1 MYMNVLRSYAVFMI
15 YLSIGLT
22 IVGLTQVFP
31 YSVDVAGISTT
42 ELISSISE
50 DEETIQ
56 NLTAS
61 GNIVEYAIAT
71 GYMAWQA
78 VKMIVAVLFFVLG
91 GFAAVLELL
100 GVSSAIAILLQG
112 GVDFLILFE
121 FSQTLFN
128 RG

>member
-1 MYMNVLRSYAVFMI
+1 MI

-22 IVGLTQVFP
+22 IVGLTQIFP

-42 ELISSISE
+42 ELITSISE
-50 DEETIQ
+50 DEATIQ
-56 NLTAS
+56 SLISS
-61 GNIVEYAIAT
+61 GNIVEYAIAA
-71 GYMAWQA
+71 GYMGWQA
-78 VKMIVAVLFFVLG
+78 LKMIVAVLFFVLG
-91 GFAAVLELL
+91 GFAAILELL
-100 GVSSAIAILLQG
+100 GVSSEIALLLQA